1 MKLAEAVTAFDDETI
16 AKIEQRVLTRAPQ
29 QTLSQLGTS
38 LRRAVIAADPRRAEL
53 RHQDAI
59 AQRRVVFT
67 AQDDGIT
74 ELWALL
80 PADGAALIETVLNS
94 LASAQTDDR
103 NADQRR
109 ADALVD
115 AFARVLGDPSL
126 PEQHGRRP
134 AIQVTVQLS
143 TLLGCDEQPAH
154 LDGYGP
160 VTATM
165 ARRLASDES
174 GTWRRLVTDDTGQ
187 LLDYGRRTYR
197 PPANLTD
204 HVIARDKTCTFP
216 GCRRTARLCDL
227 DHGEAWRDGGA
238 TNSENIGALCARHHA
253 AKHEAGWRVTRQ
265 PDGASTW
272 IGPTGH
278 RYRVPPPDG

>member
-1 MKLAEAVTAFDDETI
+1 
-16 AKIEQRVLTRAPQ
+16 
-29 QTLSQLGTS
+29 
-38 LRRAVIAADPRRAEL
+38 
-53 RHQDAI
+53 
-59 AQRRVVFT
+59 VVFT

-204 HVIARDKTCTFP
+204 HVIARDKTCTP
-216 GCRRTARLCDL
+216 SRDADVQLGCAIWITARL
-227 DHGEAWRDGGA
+227 GA
-238 TNSENIGALCARHHA
+238 TAARRI
-253 AKHEAGWRVTRQ
+253 AKTSARYAPDTTLPNTKPAG
-265 PDGASTW
+265 G
-272 IGPTGH
+272 
-278 RYRVPPPDG
+278 